1 MKPADKVLG
10 GRSSVKVAV
19 VQTPPVYLDRE
30 KSVDRACQKIQ
41 EAASHGAE
49 LIAFTETWLAG
60 YPYWG
65 EGWESKLQNWIPV
78 RVQFYDNAVLIPSED
93 TERLCQAA
101 ARANAH
107 VVIGC
112 NELDS
117 RPGVHTIYNTL
128 LFIDRAGKLLGRH
141 RKTVPTFVERAIWGP
156 GDGTDLVSYETDIGR
171 IGGLICGEHLMPL
184 IRARMIERHKVLSAD
199 QPSNASDVCFVAAQV
214 GTVAWAPDSAFD
226 ERRNCLAMATE
237 N

>member
-30 KSVDRACQKIQ
+30 KSVGRACQKIH

-78 RVQFYDNAVLIPSED
+78 RVQFYDQALLIPSED
-93 TERLCQAA
+93 TERLCHAA
-101 ARANAH
+101 AKANAH

-112 NELDS
+112 NEMDS
-117 RPGVHTIYNTL
+117 RRGVHTIYNTL
-128 LFIDRAGKLLGRH
+128 LFI
-141 RKTVPTFVERAIWGP
+141 ERTG
-156 GDGTDLVSYETDIGR
+156 
-171 IGGLICGEHLMPL
+171 
-184 IRARMIERHKVLSAD
+184 
-199 QPSNASDVCFVAAQV
+199 
-214 GTVAWAPDSAFD
+214 
-226 ERRNCLAMATE
+226 
-237 N
+237 

>member
-30 KSVDRACQKIQ
+30 KSVDRACQKIH

-78 RVQFYDNAVLIPSED
+78 RVQFYDQALLII
-93 TERLCQAA
+93 ER
-101 ARANAH
+101 
-107 VVIGC
+107 
-112 NELDS
+112 
-117 RPGVHTIYNTL
+117 T
-128 LFIDRAGKLLGRH
+128 GKILGRH
-141 RKTVPTFVERAIWGP
+141 RKTVPTFVERVIWGP
-156 GDGTDLVSYETDIGR
+156 GDGTDLVSYDTDIGR

-184 IRARMIERHKVLSAD
+184 IRARMIEQGEDFHFSVFPGAFSLHTGPKLEE
-199 QPSNASDVCFVAAQV
+199 
-214 GTVAWAPDSAFD
+214 PDLEGHFFWGH
-226 ERRNCLAMATE
+226 
-237 N
+237 

>member
-30 KSVDRACQKIQ
+30 KSVDRACQKIH

-78 RVQFYDNAVLIPSED
+78 RVKFYDQALLILSED
-93 TERLCQAA
+93 TERLCIAA
-101 ARANAH
+101 AKDNDH

-112 NELDS
+112 IEMDYRSGGLS
-117 RPGVHTIYNTL
+117 SYSSLH
-128 LFIDRAGKLLGRH
+128 FID
-141 RKTVPTFVERAIWGP
+141 
-156 GDGTDLVSYETDIGR
+156 
-171 IGGLICGEHLMPL
+171 
-184 IRARMIERHKVLSAD
+184 
-199 QPSNASDVCFVAAQV
+199 
-214 GTVAWAPDSAFD
+214 
-226 ERRNCLAMATE
+226 
-237 N
+237 

>member
-30 KSVDRACQKIQ
+30 KSVGRACQKIH

-78 RVQFYDNAVLIPSED
+78 RVQFYDQALLIPSED
-93 TERLCQAA
+93 TERLCHAA
-101 ARANAH
+101 AKANAH

-112 NELDS
+112 NEMDS
-117 RPGVHTIYNTL
+117 RRGVHTIYNTL
-128 LFIDRAGKLLGRH
+128 LFIERTGKILGRH
-141 RKTVPTFVERAIWGP
+141 RKTVPTFVERAVWGP
-156 GDGTDLVSYETDIGR
+156 GDGTDLVSYDTDIGR
-171 IGGLICGEHLMPL
+171 IGGLICGEHLMPHSRSDD
-184 IRARMIERHKVLSAD
+184 RAGRGFSHLRLPGGVLS
-199 QPSNASDVCFVAAQV
+199 SHRS
-214 GTVAWAPDSAFD
+214 
-226 ERRNCLAMATE
+226 
-237 N
+237 

>member
-30 KSVDRACQKIQ
+30 KSVDRACQKIH

-78 RVQFYDNAVLIPSED
+78 RAVRGRIHFLMLNVKNGNRTHLHSESPIISTTTNRLIASGNTTPVTASFTHNFEGL
-93 TERLCQAA
+93 TPR
-101 ARANAH
+101 
-107 VVIGC
+107 
-112 NELDS
+112 LDS
-117 RPGVHTIYNTL
+117 RP
-128 LFIDRAGKLLGRH
+128 
-141 RKTVPTFVERAIWGP
+141 
-156 GDGTDLVSYETDIGR
+156 
-171 IGGLICGEHLMPL
+171 
-184 IRARMIERHKVLSAD
+184 
-199 QPSNASDVCFVAAQV
+199 
-214 GTVAWAPDSAFD
+214 
-226 ERRNCLAMATE
+226 
-237 N
+237 